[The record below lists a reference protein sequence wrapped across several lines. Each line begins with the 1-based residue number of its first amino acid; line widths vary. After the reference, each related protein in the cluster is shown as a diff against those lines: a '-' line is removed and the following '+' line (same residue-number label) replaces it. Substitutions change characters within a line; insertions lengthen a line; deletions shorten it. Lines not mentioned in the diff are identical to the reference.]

1 MAFRMT
7 GIVQLL
13 RRHGRN
19 VTLDYQ
25 NVEAEY
31 DPETST
37 VEDQDIPDVV
47 VRGYFYDTKET
58 NGYQTQVEATNR
70 RLILYPL
77 TIAGVAYLKPS
88 TGDNVIC
95 NGETTSIVRVD
106 EIASGEKILF
116 YICGL
121 NK

>member
-7 GIVQLL
+7 GIVQSL

-19 VTLDYQ
+19 VTLDYK

-37 VEDQDIPDVV
+37 VVDQDIPDVV
-47 VRGYFYDTKET
+47 VRGYFHDTKET

-77 TIAGVAYLKPS
+77 TIAGVAYRKPS

-106 EIASGEKILF
+106 EIASGEQILF

>member
-7 GIVQLL
+7 GIAQLL

-19 VTLDYQ
+19 VTLDYK
-25 NVEAEY
+25 NVMIEY
-31 DPETST
+31 DPETGT

-47 VRGYFYDTKET
+47 IRGYFYDTKQT
-58 NGYQTQVEATNR
+58 DGYQTQVASTNR
-70 RLILYPL
+70 RLILYPT
-77 TIAGVAYLKPS
+77 TITGVAYRKPS
-88 TGDNVIC
+88 TGDTVTC

-106 EIASGEKILF
+106 EIASNEKILF